1 MGQITSR
8 NTTTSNIDPEHLLSV
23 AELVDAVRLF
33 AITKLSGQPVDIY
46 KVDSLLTNCVD
57 TLVTM
62 ADNLG
67 EQE

>member
-1 MGQITSR
+1 MATISSR
-8 NTTTSNIDPEHLLSV
+8 TDPVQVDPQHLLTV

-33 AITKLSGQPVDIY
+33 AITHLSGAPVNIH
-46 KVDSLLTNCVD
+46 KVDTLLISAVD